1 MRQSVCL
8 LAVVLL
14 VVPSLGSDA
23 PREYDGVTANADD
36 LEGEWQVTA
45 MTFNG
50 IQVSFH
56 KTVVAFHGGRYTE
69 TGGKRQEIGT
79 YKVAAV
85 RSPAELD
92 ITPSNGQDQGRTFRH
107 IYRFEG
113 DLLKLARRMNGGA
126 RPEDFQEE
134 AVLLVTYKRVK

>member
-1 MRQSVCL
+1 MRRTVCL
-8 LAVVLL
+8 LAALL
-14 VVPSLGSDA
+14 VLPSLGSDA
-23 PREYDGVTANADD
+23 PKEYDGATAKADD
-36 LEGEWQVTA
+36 LDGEWQLTAVT
-45 MTFNG
+45 FDG
-50 IQVSFH
+50 IQVTFH

-92 ITPSNGQDQGRTFRH
+92 MTPSNGQDQGRTFRH
-107 IYRFEG
+107 IYRIDG
-113 DLLKLARRMNGGA
+113 DVLKLARTMNGGA
-126 RPEDFQEE
+126 RPENFQEE